1 MRKGRTSQSS
11 KIGDMECYLLGNLLY
26 IKIGQHS
33 DTALSSKSLIVFF
46 SKLQIPNRFFFWSV
60 QFISLFVR

>member
-33 DTALSSKSLIVFF
+33 DTALSSKSLIV
-46 SKLQIPNRFFFWSV
+46 RFFFWSV

>member
-46 SKLQIPNRFFFWSV
+46 FWSV